1 MRAELQLK
9 KLDLQRQATSIFFA
23 LIIGIASIS
32 LLVGGIGVMN
42 IMLVSVTERT
52 REIGLR
58 KALGATQNTILLQF
72 IIEAITLCLIGGF
85 IGVILGTS
93 IYFLIAFL
101 QEWPIV
107 FPLTAII
114 GSVTF
119 SAMVGLFFGIWPAR
133 RAAKLDPAISLRY
146 E

>member
-1 MRAELQLK
+1 
-9 KLDLQRQATSIFFA
+9 
-23 LIIGIASIS
+23 
-32 LLVGGIGVMN
+32 MN

-93 IYFLIAFL
+93 IYFLIAIRKYI
-101 QEWPIV
+101 EVPRITPIKPPIKHNV
-107 FPLTAII
+107 IASMIN
-114 GSVTF
+114 
-119 SAMVGLFFGIWPAR
+119 
-133 RAAKLDPAISLRY
+133 
-146 E
+146 